1 MSCSVDIVGY
11 SKLVIDKQ
19 TELAF
24 ELPEIV
30 RSSEEFHRANG
41 KLYLGASSQRHDDY
55 VGLQ

>member
-30 RSSEEFHRANG
+30 RSSEQFHRANG
-41 KLYLGASSQRHDDY
+41 KLYLGASSQRHDDNA
-55 VGLQ
+55 GL

>member
-24 ELPEIV
+24 ELNEIV
-30 RSSEEFHRANG
+30 QSSEQFHRAR
-41 KLYLGASSQRHDDY
+41 LRRHTR
-55 VGLQ
+55 